1 MYVTCYLSHKF
12 NIACVHMY
20 VQYVYTVR
28 TYSSSEGLKSNLQG
42 IMAYMYVGIVP
53 YTVRTNNSL
62 VIYLIICWFLTG

>member
-20 VQYVYTVR
+20 VQYVHTVAL
-28 TYSSSEGLKSNLQG
+28 TVKVELAGV
-42 IMAYMYVGIVP
+42 MAYMYVGIVP

-62 VIYLIICWFLTG
+62 VIYLIICWFLAG